1 MRFLHGLIGFVLFV
15 LLAATALWVGNAA
28 FSAGAWE
35 QAIEQLRPARFW
47 ALDGA
52 VVFLIL
58 IGLYLL
64 TGRRRRQREQFI
76 SFDNEGG
83 AVSISIQAVRDFLAR
98 LADEFAAVVSLDPV
112 IRSTNGA
119 IEIELNVRVRA
130 GTQIPELCRLLQDR
144 VRESVKENLGLSE
157 IRGVK
162 ISVREI
168 VASPPA
174 KKHEDAVEW
183 EGAARP

>member
-1 MRFLHGLIGFVLFV
+1 MKFIHGLMGFVLFV
-15 LLAATALWVGNAA
+15 LLAALAVFVGNAA
-28 FSAGAWE
+28 LSVDTWNPAVDR
-35 QAIEQLRPARFW
+35 LRESRFW
-47 ALDGA
+47 AMDGA
-52 VVFLIL
+52 VVFL
-58 IGLYLL
+58 LL
-64 TGRRRRQREQFI
+64 TVIYVLTGLRRREREQFI

-112 IRSTNGA
+112 IRSAAGA

-144 VRESVKENLGLSE
+144 VRESVKDNLGLSE

-168 VASPPA
+168 VAAPPA

-183 EGAARP
+183 EGAVRP